1 MTQVCSVFSQLL
13 QLFPRGAF
21 AQAAK
26 KHSAERNA
34 KGFTCW
40 GQFVAML
47 FCQVAQ
53 LKSLREVCMGLASCE
68 APLKHLGISETP
80 KKSTL
85 AYANQNRPWELY
97 QTIFGQLLDKCQAEV
112 AARSGRKK
120 FRFKNRR
127 MSLDGSII
135 DLSASMFDWAKY
147 KRTKGA
153 IKLHLLLDHN
163 GYLPSFAVV
172 TEGKHSEVA
181 VARGLRLEA
190 GTILVID
197 RGYNDYE
204 WFAEMTR
211 DGVFFVTRMK
221 TNTVYAVEEEC
232 EVPAN
237 GNVLRDQ
244 IISLPGL
251 RNADEEPVLFRRI
264 EYWNPDKREILLFF
278 TNLLHLAASTIAAIY
293 KERWQVG
300 VSSQG
305 HMIQSVRDR
314 PRLTDSGLVAGEAPW
329 RESKTAKP
337 SDEHTRKECAQRT
350 RLQRAVNA
358 DVASLHESP
367 VAETI
372 YNARKQQ
379 ELAETSPMRQLS
391 PAGYQRRHGV
401 KDDVE
406 TGEALGARRGN
417 LVEEMPAITASGKR
431 RHRHQGDGSGR
442 STVDGRAAKRA
453 RREGPG
459 PVSIPL
465 VQGEAGVR

>member
-13 QLFPRGAF
+13 QLFSRGAF
-21 AQAAK
+21 ARAVK
-26 KHSAERNA
+26 EHSAERNA

-97 QTIFGQLLDKCQAEV
+97 QTIFGQLLEKCQAEV
-112 AARSGRKK
+112 RARGGRKK
-120 FRFKNRR
+120 FRFKNKLL
-127 MSLDGSII
+127 SLDGSII

-181 VARGLRLEA
+181 VARGLRLEP

-204 WFAEMTR
+204 WFAEMTAE
-211 DGVFFVTRMK
+211 GVFFVTRMK
-221 TNTVYAVEEEC
+221 TNTVYAVEAEC
-232 EVPAN
+232 EIPAH

-244 IISLPGL
+244 IISLPAL
-251 RNADEEPVLFRRI
+251 RKAGEEPVLFRRI
-264 EYWNPDKREILLFF
+264 EYWNEEKREILVFF
-278 TNLLHLAASTIAAIY
+278 TNLLHLAAATIAAIY
-293 KERWQVG
+293 KERWQVELFFKALKQTLKVKTFLG
-300 VSSQG
+300 TSANAVKTQIWTALIAMLILKYLQLKSAFSWSLSNLAALLRQQLF
-305 HMIQSVRDR
+305 IFRD
-314 PRLTDSGLVAGEAPW
+314 LWAWLNAPL
-329 RESKTAKP
+329 EGPPA
-337 SDEHTRKECAQRT
+337 
-350 RLQRAVNA
+350 
-358 DVASLHESP
+358 
-367 VAETI
+367 
-372 YNARKQQ
+372 AR
-379 ELAETSPMRQLS
+379 
-391 PAGYQRRHGV
+391 
-401 KDDVE
+401 
-406 TGEALGARRGN
+406 ALGEQ
-417 LVEEMPAITASGKR
+417 LPMP
-431 RHRHQGDGSGR
+431 
-442 STVDGRAAKRA
+442 V
-453 RREGPG
+453 
-459 PVSIPL
+459 VW
-465 VQGEAGVR
+465 

>member
-13 QLFPRGAF
+13 QLFSRGEF
-21 AQAAK
+21 ARAVKQ
-26 KHSAERNA
+26 HSAERNA

-85 AYANQNRPWELY
+85 AYANEHRPWGLY
-97 QTIFGQLLDKCQAEV
+97 QTLFTQLLEKCQAEV
-112 AARSGRKK
+112 SARGGRKK
-120 FRFKNRR
+120 FRFKNKLV
-127 MSLDGSII
+127 SLDGSII

-181 VARGLRLEA
+181 VARGLRLEP

-204 WFAEMTR
+204 WFAEMTGE
-211 DGVFFVTRMK
+211 GVFFVTRMK
-221 TNTVYAVEEEC
+221 TNTVYAVEAEC

-237 GNVLRDQ
+237 GKVLRDQ
-244 IISLPGL
+244 IISLPAL
-251 RNADEEPVLFRRI
+251 RKAGEQPVLFRRI
-264 EYWNPDKREILLFF
+264 EYWNEEKREILVFF

-293 KERWQVG
+293 KERWQVELFFKALKQTLKVKTFLG
-300 VSSQG
+300 TSANAVKTQIWTALIAILILKYLQLKSTFGWSLSNLAALLRQQLF
-305 HMIQSVRDR
+305 IFRD
-314 PRLTDSGLVAGEAPW
+314 LWAWLNAPW
-329 RESKTAKP
+329 EGPPA
-337 SDEHTRKECAQRT
+337 A
-350 RLQRAVNA
+350 
-358 DVASLHESP
+358 
-367 VAETI
+367 
-372 YNARKQQ
+372 
-379 ELAETSPMRQLS
+379 RQL
-391 PAGYQRRHGV
+391 
-401 KDDVE
+401 
-406 TGEALGARRGN
+406 GEQL
-417 LVEEMPAITASGKR
+417 PI
-431 RHRHQGDGSGR
+431 
-442 STVDGRAAKRA
+442 
-453 RREGPG
+453 
-459 PVSIPL
+459 PV
-465 VQGEAGVR
+465 VW